1 MIKASKTVPCDPP
14 AGTIWHFDE
23 SALIAELG
31 ALRLYPAG
39 TAFKGAGRSQRRG
52 SKWVSP
58 LAGEGLDRVTDIRA
72 ASIRC
77 VRAYNRSMALEAE
90 RNAAVRQIK
99 SLL

>member
-23 SALIAELG
+23 LALIGALG

-39 TAFKGAGRSQRRG
+39 TTFKGAGRSQRRG

-77 VRAYNRSMALEAE
+77 VRAYNRSMAVEAE
-90 RNAAVRQIK
+90 RKAAVRQIK